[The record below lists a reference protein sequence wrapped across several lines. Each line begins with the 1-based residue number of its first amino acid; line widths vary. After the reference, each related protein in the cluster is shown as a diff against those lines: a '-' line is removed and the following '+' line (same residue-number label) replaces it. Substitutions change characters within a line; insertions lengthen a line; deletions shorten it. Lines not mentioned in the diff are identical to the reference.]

1 MPNKFPEKFL
11 EQKSLTLN
19 SLQIQ
24 LNLPPIRT
32 DIEISNPSVKKILKK
47 VFWLSLVSPIYID
60 LRTLKVESK
69 QNLYM
74 VLSRDK
80 SRDRLEW

>member
-1 MPNKFPEKFL
+1 MPNKSPEKFL

-19 SLQIQ
+19 SLKIQ

-32 DIEISNPSVKKILKK
+32 DFEISNPSVKKILKK
-47 VFWLSLVSPIYID
+47 VSWLSLVSPIYIN
-60 LRTLKVESK
+60 LRTSKVESK

-80 SRDRLEW
+80 SRDRLE